1 MPVHAKKTAPLCAL
15 ILALFLFAG
24 CAPAAARTEIE
35 ISPAAPV
42 SYSAEAVERAEAL
55 AVDAA
60 EEIFSEVLGTA
71 FDARRKELVRAAA
84 AQFVQ
89 ACGARGIPEAQ
100 FSAAAELLGGQGELY
115 LALAREGLSEGTF
128 ARLSALFGQLCGVL
142 GAERAGLVC
151 FDAALALCEHRA
163 ATYEQR
169 CEETGLSYYMRYA
182 EEERALRASLVA
194 DTGEENF
201 SRLVRMALSGSHAA
215 AAGEGLLSAEEAAL
229 VLRAEGDLLARV
241 QMSAAGW
248 EALFSLACS
257 FGGRLADALDGTHSV
272 AAFAANAQALSGALA
287 RALSAA
293 QGEDAAADDLLFA
306 LSLLWTD
313 AEWAALDAFV
323 RSPLDEEAFASYF
336 KGQGMTTA
344 YAAYLG
350 GEQRATLEQLRAAD
364 AENFAET
371 FRAYLNAASPRIAFL
386 VYGL

>member
-60 EEIFSEVLGTA
+60 EEIFSKVLGTA
-71 FDARRKELVRAAA
+71 FDARRRELVCAAA
-84 AQFVQ
+84 AQFAQ

-151 FDAALALCEHRA
+151 FDIALALCEHRA

-215 AAGEGLLSAEEAAL
+215 EGDGLLSDTEAAL
-229 VLRAEGDLLARV
+229 VLRAEGDLLSRV

-257 FGGRLADALDGTHSV
+257 FGGRLADALEGTHSV

-306 LSLLWTD
+306 LSRRWTD
-313 AEWAALDAFV
+313 ADWAALDAFV

-336 KGQGMTTA
+336 AGQGMTSA

-350 GEQRATLEQLRAAD
+350 GEQRATLTQLRAAD
-364 AENFAET
+364 AAAFAET

>member
-60 EEIFSEVLGTA
+60 EEIFSKVLGTA
-71 FDARRKELVRAAA
+71 FDARRRELVCAAA
-84 AQFVQ
+84 AQFAQ

-115 LALAREGLSEGTF
+115 LALAREGLTEGTF
-128 ARLSALFGQLCGVL
+128 ARLSGLFGQLCGVL

-201 SRLVRMALSGSHAA
+201 SRLVRMALSGSRAA
-215 AAGEGLLSAEEAAL
+215 EGDGAVSNAEAAL

-272 AAFAANAQALSGALA
+272 AAFAANAQALSDALA

-306 LSLLWTD
+306 LSRRWTD
-313 AEWAALDAFV
+313 ADWAALDAFV

-336 KGQGMTTA
+336 AGQGMTSA

-350 GEQRATLEQLRAAD
+350 GEQRATLTQLRAAD
-364 AENFAET
+364 AAAFAET

>member
-1 MPVHAKKTAPLCAL
+1 MYIIKKAAPLCAL
-15 ILALFLFAG
+15 ILALLLSAG
-24 CAPAAARTEIE
+24 CAPAVRTEIE

-60 EEIFSEVLGTA
+60 EEIFSKVLGTA
-71 FDARRKELVRAAA
+71 FDARRRELVCAAVS
-84 AQFVQ
+84 QFAQ

-257 FGGRLADALDGTHSV
+257 FGGRLADALESTRSV
-272 AAFAANAQALSGALA
+272 AAFAANAQALSDALA
-287 RALSAA
+287 RALAAA
-293 QGEDAAADDLLFA
+293 QGEDVAADDLLFA
-306 LSLLWTD
+306 LSRRWTD
-313 AEWAALDAFV
+313 ADWAALDAFV

-336 KGQGMTTA
+336 AGQGMTSA

-350 GEQRATLEQLRAAD
+350 GAQEASLTQLRAAD
-364 AENFAET
+364 AAAFAET